1 MIGDF
6 VELNDVVAL
15 ALKMFD
21 KFFWEFFQAFSLPIV
36 REYPIIHEIGSLFK
50 EREFKAFGFP
60 VGFVVKDKDGEAL
73 FEEGLEMKIKIV
85 IFIDEV
91 EMR

>member
-1 MIGDF
+1 
-6 VELNDVVAL
+6 
-15 ALKMFD
+15 
-21 KFFWEFFQAFSLPIV
+21 
-36 REYPIIHEIGSLFK
+36 LFK

-60 VGFVVKDKDGEAL
+60 VGFVVKDKDGEGL